1 MRQFPEDRYLS
12 AATLHRASAVL
23 EGLAGVLDRV
33 DGVFGD
39 DAAADAAHLRDL
51 AATLAAWWPPPDGAC
66 AADPA
71 AHSRAWRDLLAI
83 YVEHGLRPE
92 GSTRPVRSTQAG
104 GVPVMS
110 GEIEQKATLSRA
122 ELAHWLADLA
132 RAIGEGGT
140 VEVALAGPPVALELP
155 ERVRCELEIEPDG
168 EEIELEIE
176 LRWPRPSR

>member
-1 MRQFPEDRYLS
+1 MRQFSEDRYLS

-39 DAAADAAHLRDL
+39 DAAADATHLRDL
-51 AATLAAWWPPPDGAC
+51 AATLAAWWPPPDGGG

-71 AHSRAWRDLLAI
+71 ADPAARSSAWRDLLAI
-83 YVEHGLRPE
+83 YVEYGFRPE
-92 GSTRPVRSTQAG
+92 GSTQAD

-122 ELAHWLADLA
+122 ELARWLADVA

-176 LRWPRPSR
+176 LTWPRPVR